1 MSSPLVL
8 ISLAILIV
16 GALVF
21 VSTII
26 TKKHGHIFDQ
36 EKYQIDWLKIENALT
51 PANPHTFATVIIDA
65 DKLLDKAL
73 CEFGAP
79 GKTTADRL
87 KSVKAKFTKKQAV
100 YYAHQLRNQI
110 AHEHNF
116 KPSYK
121 QSRHALLSFR
131 QALIDIGAI

>member
-1 MSSPLVL
+1 MSSPVILT
-8 ISLAILIV
+8 ILAILIV
-16 GALVF
+16 GILVF

-26 TKKHGHIFDQ
+26 TKKRGHIFDQ

-51 PANPHTFATVIIDA
+51 PANPHSFSTTIIDA

-73 CEFGAP
+73 CELGAP
-79 GKTTADRL
+79 GRTTADRL
-87 KSVKAKFTKKQAV
+87 KSVKNKLTKKHAV

-110 AHEHNF
+110 AHEHKF

-121 QSRHALLSFR
+121 QSKHALSSFR